1 MYHHGVDPVTAFVLA
16 GGKSS
21 RMGPNQDKALFKISG
36 RTLLQHALELAKA
49 SVGNAPGNTWIVGS
63 PEKFA
68 GFGPIVE
75 DVYPGQG
82 PLAGIHAA
90 LSASA
95 TDLNLIIAVD
105 MPFLQPEFLSYLIR
119 QARDSRAAVVVPRT
133 AKGLQ
138 PLVAVYRREFA
149 AVAERALR
157 AGQNKIALSFAEIQT
172 RVIESEEL
180 QHNGFGDE
188 LFRNLNTGQ
197 EWLEAQQKL
206 SAR

>member
-1 MYHHGVDPVTAFVLA
+1 
-16 GGKSS
+16 
-21 RMGPNQDKALFKISG
+21 MGPNQDKALFKISG